1 MVSGGAVGG
10 APGYCVRDGTFVI
23 ARFCVCMPSR
33 LLFSGG
39 QGPFLSCSSLNSLM
53 PHSWHICGMN
63 DSLLQPFP
71 YVKVTFHVMKA
82 NSFCI

>member
-1 MVSGGAVGG
+1 MVSGGVVGG
-10 APGYCVRDGTFVI
+10 TWALCEMGTLAVNAHFCGYT
-23 ARFCVCMPSR
+23 PSR

-39 QGPFLSCSSLNSLM
+39 QGPFLSCSSLDSLM
-53 PHSWHICGMN
+53 PHSRRICGMN